1 MDSKMFH
8 STTKI
13 SSLTLLS
20 IWSISSM
27 ISMAILIKNP
37 SIFKSNLKN
46 SFPIV
51 RANAATKSILNNL
64 ANSKSK
70 SKSSQRLDLMLS
82 KTFVDL
88 KFPLDQL
95 DQLDFPKE
103 VLDSL
108 SSTSSSSSI
117 PLSSKSYENNQ
128 NLFMPVPHS
137 SIDSMIHYEK
147 IPLSTLVQDSDHR
160 NLYSLAADLLLS
172 QTIQQFD
179 GDLMQMSD
187 SNEHQSL
194 EETAHQSNRYQL
206 DSMENEDTNIGV
218 GGEAKK
224 TSEGILLGQPITNN
238 FEGKNYV
245 PVFYPVSWLQ
255 NQKHI
260 DINFDQ
266 WNHFSPPSFTNL
278 MASISYPVYSQQLE
292 SFVGETFG
300 EKNQHL
306 DDYDDFLLSQLDKSL
321 NKVQQQSKSNRL
333 NFYDDQWRFDHSRLP
348 YKNRNPKQT
357 SKINSNILKLYQPY
371 PLEHIGGKFYLG
383 PPVIHLKDSELE
395 TKLVLEERRKM
406 QKEFAS
412 ELMENDLLNF
422 YATNLEDSHKNYDE
436 FEDLPSSM
444 PPRMTS
450 SNTSMEDFLWL
461 PKSNLQTSQTHSNIQ
476 HLEDSNSTGSSNL
489 SPIDTEIIA
498 NNSVSTTTSATT
510 TIEESTMTTTTTTKS
525 DFNVK
530 PEFPK
535 SLLFY

>member
-1 MDSKMFH
+1 MFH

-147 IPLSTLVQDSDHR
+147 IPLSTFVQDSDHR

-218 GGEAKK
+218 GDEAKK

-245 PVFYPVSWLQ
+245 PVF
-255 NQKHI
+255 
-260 DINFDQ
+260 
-266 WNHFSPPSFTNL
+266 
-278 MASISYPVYSQQLE
+278 
-292 SFVGETFG
+292 
-300 EKNQHL
+300 
-306 DDYDDFLLSQLDKSL
+306 
-321 NKVQQQSKSNRL
+321 
-333 NFYDDQWRFDHSRLP
+333 
-348 YKNRNPKQT
+348 
-357 SKINSNILKLYQPY
+357 
-371 PLEHIGGKFYLG
+371 
-383 PPVIHLKDSELE
+383 
-395 TKLVLEERRKM
+395 
-406 QKEFAS
+406 
-412 ELMENDLLNF
+412 
-422 YATNLEDSHKNYDE
+422 
-436 FEDLPSSM
+436 
-444 PPRMTS
+444 
-450 SNTSMEDFLWL
+450 
-461 PKSNLQTSQTHSNIQ
+461 
-476 HLEDSNSTGSSNL
+476 
-489 SPIDTEIIA
+489 
-498 NNSVSTTTSATT
+498 
-510 TIEESTMTTTTTTKS
+510 
-525 DFNVK
+525 
-530 PEFPK
+530 
-535 SLLFY
+535 